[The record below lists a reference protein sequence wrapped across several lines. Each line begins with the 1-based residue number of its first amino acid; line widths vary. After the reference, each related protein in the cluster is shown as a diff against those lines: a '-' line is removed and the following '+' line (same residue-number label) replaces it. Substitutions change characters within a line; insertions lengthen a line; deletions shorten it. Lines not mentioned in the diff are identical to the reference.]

1 MKRIGWRWLAA
12 FGLVA
17 SLGAVAQPLRI
28 DQGYAREM
36 PPGQTNSA
44 AFMTLVNSGERP
56 LALVAAD
63 CDCSERAEIH
73 AHRHQDGVMRMEKV
87 DRLEVPAHGQVELK
101 PGGYHLMLLG
111 LKRPLRAGEQVN
123 VTLRDEAGAAFT
135 AQLPVVSLVKPQPT
149 GHEGHGNHDH

>member
-1 MKRIGWRWLAA
+1 MKRTGWRWLAA
-12 FGLVA
+12 LGLVV

-28 DQGYAREM
+28 EQGYAREM

-44 AFMTLVNSGERP
+44 AFMTLANTGEQP
-56 LALVAAD
+56 LALVDAA
-63 CDCSERAEIH
+63 CDCAERAEIH
-73 AHRHQDGVMRMEKV
+73 AHRHQDGLMRMEKV

-111 LKRPLRAGEQVN
+111 LKRPLRVGEQVT

-135 AQLPVVSLVKPQPT
+135 AQLPVVSLVKPQPA
-149 GHEGHGNHDH
+149 GHEGHDHHDH

>member
-1 MKRIGWRWLAA
+1 MKRTGWRWLAA

-44 AFMTLVNSGERP
+44 AFMTLVNTGARP
-56 LALVAAD
+56 LALVAAA
-63 CDCSERAEIH
+63 CDCSDRAELH
-73 AHRHQDGVMRMEKV
+73 AHRHQDGMMRMEKV
-87 DRLEVPAHGQVELK
+87 DRLEVPAGGQVELK

-123 VTLRDEAGAAFT
+123 VTLRDEAGTDFT
-135 AQLPVVSLVKPQPT
+135 ARLPVVSLVKPQPA
-149 GHEGHGNHDH
+149 GNEGHDHHGH